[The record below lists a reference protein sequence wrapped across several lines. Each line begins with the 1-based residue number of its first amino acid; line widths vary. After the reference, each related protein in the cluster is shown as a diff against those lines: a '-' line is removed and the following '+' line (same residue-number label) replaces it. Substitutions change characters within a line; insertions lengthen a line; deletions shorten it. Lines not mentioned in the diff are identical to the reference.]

1 MFCKNCGNEIKE
13 KEKFCSKCG
22 KKVVGKMSRDLI
34 VFIIGI
40 ILLIIL
46 IITGIILKNSYN
58 IGNPSNSNSQLSEEM
73 KEVKTNFVYTF
84 NQENLE
90 EYNGGGKNHIAN
102 ANKYNWKIDNSK
114 AKLVTITEDM
124 LNIEFIENYNNYN
137 IYHIT
142 SKIKDGLMDVHT
154 TKTSFAPNYT
164 ITVESSPYENGV
176 YVCLKDDKIIYNPDI
191 NYVREEL

>member
-1 MFCKNCGNEIKE
+1 MYCRNCGNEIKE

-22 KKVVGKMSRDLI
+22 NKIVKINRDLI

-40 ILLIIL
+40 TLLITVIIAGVIL
-46 IITGIILKNSYN
+46 NNSNN
-58 IGNPSNSNSQLSEEM
+58 IENLSSSNSQLSEEM
-73 KEVKTNFVYTF
+73 EEVKTNFVYTF
-84 NQENLE
+84 NQENLK

-102 ANKYNWKIDNSK
+102 SNKYNWKIDNSK

-124 LNIEFIENYNNYN
+124 LNIEFVEKYNNYN

-142 SKIKDGLMDVHT
+142 SKIKDGLMKVQT

-176 YVCLKDDKIIYNPDI
+176 YVCLKDNKIIYNLDI
-191 NYVREEL
+191 DYVKEKI